1 VSVEQHKIESV
12 VNRSIE
18 FREELKR
25 LNFTPDSTKSLNRT
39 WSISEVGKLIKK
51 TPQAIRDAE
60 KNGKL
65 PEPTKNDS
73 TGRRKG
79 YSLDEINTIRKLFP
93 PAFVRNPK
101 TDAPCILA
109 VQNFKG
115 GVGKSTIAVHL
126 SQYFTIQGFKV
137 LLIDLDSQAS
147 TTTMMGYNPD
157 IDISEDD
164 TLLPFL
170 LGEEQSLDYA
180 IRDTYW
186 GENLKLIPA
195 NLQLYGAE
203 YGLAGM
209 MSGRS
214 ETIPW
219 MTLKRGLSKIT
230 KFDIVI
236 LDPPPALGM
245 ISLNTM
251 YAANALVIPMP
262 PNMLDLHSTFQ
273 FFTMM
278 NEVTNSIG
286 NQDDESS
293 RHGFNFIKILSNRKK
308 QRTTSEKMS
317 SAQDGIIS
325 MAKGFYAEL
334 MLDTILYESAEI
346 ETAAIGGMSIFE
358 MDRPATTPHT
368 HARAINNME
377 DIGAEILNNIIFHW
391 QSNRAGK

>member
-1 VSVEQHKIESV
+1 
-12 VNRSIE
+12 
-18 FREELKR
+18 
-25 LNFTPDSTKSLNRT
+25 
-39 WSISEVGKLIKK
+39 
-51 TPQAIRDAE
+51 
-60 KNGKL
+60 
-65 PEPTKNDS
+65 
-73 TGRRKG
+73 
-79 YSLDEINTIRKLFP
+79 
-93 PAFVRNPK
+93 
-101 TDAPCILA
+101 
-109 VQNFKG
+109 
-115 GVGKSTIAVHL
+115 
-126 SQYFTIQGFKV
+126 
-137 LLIDLDSQAS
+137 
-147 TTTMMGYNPD
+147 
-157 IDISEDD
+157 
-164 TLLPFL
+164 
-170 LGEEQSLDYA
+170 
-180 IRDTYW
+180 
-186 GENLKLIPA
+186 
-195 NLQLYGAE
+195 
-203 YGLAGM
+203 

-293 RHGFNFIKILSNRKK
+293 RHGFDCIKILSNRKK